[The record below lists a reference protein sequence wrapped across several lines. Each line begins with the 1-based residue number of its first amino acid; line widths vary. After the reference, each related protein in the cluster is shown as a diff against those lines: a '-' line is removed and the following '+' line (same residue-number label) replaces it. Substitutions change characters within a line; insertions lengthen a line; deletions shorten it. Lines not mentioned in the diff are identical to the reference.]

1 MDEPFA
7 GVDAATEKAIIN
19 IVFNLSACIYYG
31 IQILY
36 DTYSKIFAMYA
47 TNCYP
52 CGCSDITHMQQMQDS
67 FTIFFIE
74 KVNYFSLVIF
84 QKFRQIG

>member
-1 MDEPFA
+1 M
-7 GVDAATEKAIIN
+7 GTEKAIIN

-36 DTYSKIFAMYA
+36 DTYSKIFAMYV

-74 KVNYFSLVIF
+74 KGNYFSLVIF

>member
-1 MDEPFA
+1 MHQ
-7 GVDAATEKAIIN
+7 GMEKAIMN

-31 IQILY
+31 TQILY
-36 DTYSKIFAMYA
+36 DTYSIIFGMSV

-67 FTIFFIE
+67 FIIFFIE
-74 KVNYFSLVIF
+74 SYEKKFGEVIN
-84 QKFRQIG
+84 